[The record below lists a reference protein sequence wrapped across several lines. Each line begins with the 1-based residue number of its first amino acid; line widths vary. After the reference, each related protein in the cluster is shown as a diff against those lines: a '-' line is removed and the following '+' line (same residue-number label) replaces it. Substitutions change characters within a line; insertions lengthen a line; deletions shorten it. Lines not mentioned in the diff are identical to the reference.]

1 MHISIVNRRLRAII
15 LVFLLLFSFCASR
28 LLYIQAFKSSYLSRI
43 ADRQHNFYMELEP
56 LRGTIY
62 DRNLKPLALNLPS
75 DSLYASPRQI
85 KNKEKAIALLKDI
98 LGLSHSY
105 LKNRLYRDKAFV
117 WIARKI
123 SPEQV
128 DRIKK
133 LKIAG
138 LGFIRESKRCYPN
151 NDFAS
156 HMVGFAGLDN
166 AGLDGLELSLDGYLK
181 GASGWAQ
188 VLRDAKQNALL
199 YKNMVLPKD
208 GYEIILTI
216 DEFIQF
222 VAERELDKAYKKFKA
237 KGASVI
243 VMDPKTGE
251 ILGFANRPSYNLNHP
266 QDSGVDSRRNRAL
279 CDMFEPGSV
288 FKIVTAS
295 AALEEGRFS
304 ESSRF
309 FCEEGSY
316 RVANHI
322 LHDHHPHGW
331 LTFSQ
336 VISESS
342 NIGTAKIAQGLG
354 ADIIYKYGYLFGFGK
369 PSGVDMAGEIS
380 GVLKEPRLWSKTS
393 IGAIP
398 IGQEVGVTALQLA
411 CAISAIANGGVL
423 MKPFAVKAIRQ
434 REGEIIREFSPQEI
448 RRVVSKATARRLKD
462 ILVMATEEGTGKMA
476 RVSDFKV
483 AGKTGTAQKIE
494 ENGTYSHRKYI
505 ASFIGFAPSDEP
517 LIAIVVTVDEPRP
530 YYFGGVVSAPVFKQI
545 SQDVVKY
552 LKLQKD
558 AYAVSEIVK
567 AAQ

>member
-1 MHISIVNRRLRAII
+1 
-15 LVFLLLFSFCASR
+15 LVFLLLFSFCVSS
-28 LLYIQAFKSSYLSRI
+28 LIYIQVFKSSYFSRI

-56 LRGTIY
+56 LRGAIY
-62 DRNLKPLALNLPS
+62 DRNLKPLAFNLPS

-98 LGLSHSY
+98 LGLSHNY

-123 SPEQV
+123 PPEQV
-128 DRIKK
+128 DKIKK

-138 LGFIRESKRCYPN
+138 LGFMRESKRCYPN

-156 HMVGFAGLDN
+156 HMIGFAGLDN
-166 AGLDGLELSLDGYLK
+166 AGLDGLELSLDEYLK

-222 VAERELDKAYKKFKA
+222 VAERELDKAYRKFKA

-251 ILGFANRPSYNLNHP
+251 ILGFANRPSYNLNRP
-266 QDSGVDSRRNRAL
+266 QDSGADSRRNRAI

-316 RVANHI
+316 RVASHI

-331 LTFSQ
+331 LTFAQ

-342 NIGTAKIAQGLG
+342 NIGTTKIAQAIGAGLV
-354 ADIIYKYGYLFGFGK
+354 YKYAYLFGFGK
-369 PSGVDMAGEIS
+369 PSGVDMAGEIP

-398 IGQEVGVTALQLA
+398 IGQEVGVNALQLA

-423 MKPFAVKAIRQ
+423 MNPFVVKAIRQ
-434 REGEIIREFSPQEI
+434 REGEIIREFSPREI
-448 RRVVSKATARRLKD
+448 RRVVSRRTAMRMKD
-462 ILVMATEEGTGKMA
+462 ILVLATEEGTGRLA
-476 RVSDFKV
+476 RVADFKV

-494 ENGTYSHRKYI
+494 PNGAYSHSKYT

-517 LIAIVVTVDEPRP
+517 LIAVVVTVDEPHP

>member
-1 MHISIVNRRLRAII
+1 MHICIVNRRLRAII
-15 LVFLLLFSFCASR
+15 LVFLFLFCSCISR
-28 LLYIQAFKSSYLSRI
+28 LLYIQAFRSSYLSRI
-43 ADRQHNFYMELEP
+43 ADHQHNFYVELEP
-56 LRGTIY
+56 LRGAIY

-85 KNKEKAIALLKDI
+85 KNKEKVISALKDI
-98 LGLSHSY
+98 LGLSYSY
-105 LKNRLYRDKAFV
+105 LKNRVSRDKAFV

-128 DRIKK
+128 DKIKK
-133 LKIAG
+133 LKIVG

-151 NDFAS
+151 NDFSS
-156 HMVGFAGLDN
+156 HTIGFAGLDN
-166 AGLDGLELSLDGYLK
+166 TGLDGLELSLDEYLR
-181 GASGWAQ
+181 GAGGWAQ

-199 YKNMVLPKD
+199 YKNMILPKD
-208 GYEIILTI
+208 GYEVILTI
-216 DEFIQF
+216 DDFVQF
-222 VAERELDKAYKKFKA
+222 VVERELDKAYKKFKA
-237 KGASVI
+237 RGASVI

-251 ILGFANRPSYNLNHP
+251 ILALANRPSYNLNHP
-266 QDSGVDSRRNRAL
+266 QDSGADSRRNRAL

-295 AALEEGRFS
+295 AALEEGKFN

-309 FCEEGSY
+309 FCEQGSY
-316 RVANHI
+316 RVANHT

-342 NIGTAKIAQGLG
+342 NIGTTKIAQGLG
-354 ADIIYKYGYLFGFGK
+354 ADIVYKYAYLFGFGK
-369 PSGVDMAGEIS
+369 PSGIDMAGEIS

-411 CAISAIANGGVL
+411 CAISAVANGGVL
-423 MKPFAVKAIRQ
+423 MKPFVVKAIRQ
-434 REGEIIREFSPQEI
+434 REGEVIREFGPQEI
-448 RRVVSKATARRLKD
+448 RRVVSKATARRIKD
-462 ILVMATEEGTGKMA
+462 ILVLATEEGTGKLA

-494 ENGTYSHRKYI
+494 ANGAYSHSKYT

-558 AYAVSEIVK
+558 NYAIEQIVK